1 MEKSRFIFRFRGTG
15 PIPSEDLARIRALP
29 EVEIVDSTSRM
40 LLVQATE
47 EDINSLAQT
56 MPEWVLSPEQIVA
69 LPDPR
74 PKVLEEAK

>member
-15 PIPSEDLARIRALP
+15 PIPSEDLERIHALP
-29 EVEIVDSTSRM
+29 EVDIVDSTSRM

-47 EDINSLAQT
+47 EDIKSLAQT
-56 MPEWVLSPEQIVA
+56 MPEWVLSPEQTVS

-74 PKVLEEAK
+74 PKVLEEVK